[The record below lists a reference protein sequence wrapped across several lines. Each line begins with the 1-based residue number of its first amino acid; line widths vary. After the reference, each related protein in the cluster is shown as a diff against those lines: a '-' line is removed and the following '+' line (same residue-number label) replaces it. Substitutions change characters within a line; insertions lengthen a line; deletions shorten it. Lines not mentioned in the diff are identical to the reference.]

1 MASPDRCRLETPD
14 SDLNIPFGERDGLPC
29 NGKSRTF
36 IREAANLVS
45 LHKFNISSALGRSR
59 PGQSTGTSGP
69 GLSTVASHDA
79 AARESCVL
87 STGGSLSSPGAGP
100 SRSGMEEMSI
110 SMGHGVL
117 SSLLHLYTHPTGV
130 QSSSTT
136 LIDYD
141 SDEESGAGRAR
152 AMENGVV
159 ASPTN
164 IELASRNFL
173 PPPLTPTLTLTS
185 DEPYGQT
192 AHASPRQHSEPLR
205 RVTSAGELTRSH
217 PEDAGMDPFSPTPPH
232 GRRGH
237 ENSTGAR
244 LASSANSVI
253 CSTLKTCSRKM
264 SNIGSIKALG
274 DAMKPTNFHN
284 ESDLLKAKKSGR
296 PSGNTPGTPST
307 EFFETEKLPLGP
319 PHQIHINPN
328 QVPFAAS
335 QQNKHERKRREKRRE
350 KRRQEEIFVTM
361 HVADILQRQQ
371 FILQLTRALMMFG
384 GPSHRLESQVLAT
397 ARVLGINLQVI
408 LVYTVC
414 IIAFQDE
421 ATHTSETKFIKQ
433 SPIVDLGKLTDLAT
447 LHWEVVHD
455 KIGVQEASQEIS
467 RLMRAPPQYKDWQV
481 ILIGAMCSAFLGPAA
496 YRASFVDALISAP
509 LGAGLVA
516 AKLFVASR
524 SDAFSQIFE
533 ILATGFASFIAAGL
547 ASTGY
552 FCYST
557 VIVSSIDHIL
567 PGWLVCCA
575 ALELQS
581 RSIVSGSVRLIWA
594 IIYAL
599 SLGLGIS
606 GGAEFWTLFS
616 GKPVQVSVD
625 GTCGISHNPDKWYRA
640 TMPLRSTFL
649 VMPAYALFLALSQN
663 ARLKTKEIFA
673 MVLLASGGFGANRIA
688 ALAFPDRSDISAAFG
703 SFIVGF
709 LASIYGRLFQ
719 GTSFIIA
726 LVPILYQVPSGLGH
740 GGLLYFANTSDS
752 PHSFTSGFQ
761 VGQQL
766 LEVCLGL
773 VIGLFVA
780 TVLVYPMG
788 NRGSG
793 LMTL

>member
-397 ARVLGINLQVI
+397 ARVLGIDLQVI

-433 SPIVDLGKLTDLAT
+433 SPIVDL
-447 LHWEVVHD
+447 
-455 KIGVQEASQEIS
+455 EASQEIS

-594 IIYAL
+594 IIYACSSAQPL
-599 SLGLGIS
+599 VILAYNTEPAAFVLKIKTVSLVLG
-606 GGAEFWTLFS
+606 FWWRRILDIIFR
-616 GKPVQVSVD
+616 KPVQVSVD

-640 TMPLRSTFL
+640 AMPLRSTFL

-703 SFIVGF
+703 SFIV
-709 LASIYGRLFQ
+709 
-719 GTSFIIA
+719 
-726 LVPILYQVPSGLGH
+726 PSGLGH